1 MAHGKQL
8 HPETGKVAANES
20 RFVQPSYLIFLWCS
34 SRPFPFVRLFL
45 LAQSFN
51 KGGWYERLVARKN
64 SNRFE
69 PLQWSDLAC
78 LLISG
83 RAIIPSGLQLPRV
96 SCAPCFVVTSLTL
109 DSTTKHDPS
118 WREKSKQWFS
128 QEKCSYKSMM
138 IFHVALEIGCF
149 WVSLRFPWDFC
160 GPLSEHWWR
169 TSVGKFKGFF
179 SMVWEYRLFTFV
191 VNLRDWRQP
200 W

>member
-1 MAHGKQL
+1 MFYIVFVCCSFLCIQCGRSSLVVSPTKESATPPTKTILLCVISLLSPPCQVHMAHGKQL

-51 KGGWYERLVARKN
+51 KGEWYERLVARKN

-118 WREKSKQWFS
+118 WREKSKQ
-128 QEKCSYKSMM
+128 
-138 IFHVALEIGCF
+138 
-149 WVSLRFPWDFC
+149 
-160 GPLSEHWWR
+160 
-169 TSVGKFKGFF
+169 
-179 SMVWEYRLFTFV
+179 
-191 VNLRDWRQP
+191 
-200 W
+200 

>member
-51 KGGWYERLVARKN
+51 KGEWYERLVARKN
-64 SNRFE
+64 SDRFE
-69 PLQWSDLAC
+69 PLQWSDLTC

-109 DSTTKHDPS
+109 DSTTTHDPS
-118 WREKSKQWFS
+118 RREKSKQWFS

-138 IFHVALEIGCF
+138 IFPCCF
-149 WVSLRFPWDFC
+149 
-160 GPLSEHWWR
+160 
-169 TSVGKFKGFF
+169 
-179 SMVWEYRLFTFV
+179 
-191 VNLRDWRQP
+191 RDWLFVSKPSISMRLLWALVRTLMENFCREVQRFFLNGLGV
-200 W
+200 

>member
-1 MAHGKQL
+1 MVSPTKESATPPTKTILLCVISLLSPPCQVHMAHGKQL

-51 KGGWYERLVARKN
+51 KGEWYERLVARKN

-69 PLQWSDLAC
+69 PLQWSDLTC

-118 WREKSKQWFS
+118 WREKSKQ
-128 QEKCSYKSMM
+128 
-138 IFHVALEIGCF
+138 
-149 WVSLRFPWDFC
+149 
-160 GPLSEHWWR
+160 
-169 TSVGKFKGFF
+169 
-179 SMVWEYRLFTFV
+179 
-191 VNLRDWRQP
+191 
-200 W
+200 